1 MDCKQ
6 LAIMTLDV
14 FGDSG
19 YTIVKYDDLG
29 LKQDM
34 TSLGMELKYRSIYTI
49 QSPKGNK
56 IRLGI
61 NIPYILTTLA
71 PSEAQYR
78 YDRELEFLQQRA
90 ELIKLKLDGNREYG
104 SAKIGTSNKKPMGN
118 TMKQE
123 K

>member
-14 FGDSG
+14 FDDSG

-29 LKQDM
+29 LQQDM

-90 ELIKLKLDGNREYG
+90 ELIKLKFDGNKEYG
-104 SAKIGTSNKKPMGN
+104 SDKIGTSHKKPMGN